1 MSSHNDLLKA
11 LENWAGIYLSKSLS
25 EFFIFLKYAEIS
37 MLQAH
42 ALTYVF
48 YNGPSKITD
57 LCEAMQ
63 VSPAAASQMVDR
75 LEKRQLVERLAD
87 PEDRRIRNVKLTHDG
102 KAFVTQSIQ
111 ARQHWLEELPGS
123 LSTPQQEQIRAA
135 IELLISTSQQK
146 VN

>member
-1 MSSHNDLLKA
+1 MSHQNELLKA
-11 LENWAGIYLSKSLS
+11 LENWAGIYLSKSLT
-25 EFFIFLKYAEIS
+25 EFFNFLKQAEIS

-57 LCEAMQ
+57 ICDAMQ

-75 LEKRQLVERLAD
+75 LEKRQLVERLSD
-87 PEDRRIRNVKLTHDG
+87 PEDRRVRNVKLTLDG
-102 KAFVTQSIQ
+102 EAFVTRSIQ

-123 LSTPQQEQIRAA
+123 LSTTQQAQISSAL
-135 IELLISTSQQK
+135 ELLISTSQKK
-146 VN
+146 VD